1 MITTILVP
9 LIWSAIITLWM
20 PDYFV
25 LKAILHL
32 VAFLA
37 LSVLAELSVA
47 FALKRDQSK
56 AAQVVSQEVYVVSG
70 EIRTLREQHRDLI
83 GDLRREIEY
92 QDEVF
97 RSAFERL
104 GVDLPGRRFSVSPKP
119 IVWNFRVPEL
129 TVTVTRGEASG
140 CGFVGCSNAL
150 GGGLK
155 ETVWGKPDH
164 Q

>member
-9 LIWSAIITLWM
+9 LIWSAIITLWL

-56 AAQVVSQEVYVVSG
+56 AAQVVSQEVHVVSG
-70 EIRTLREQHRDLI
+70 EIRTLREQHEDVREQHRDLI

-92 QDEVF
+92 QDAVF

-104 GVDLPGRRFSVSPKP
+104 GVYLPGRRFSVSPKP
-119 IVWNFRVPEL
+119 ESPRE
-129 TVTVTRGEASG
+129 G
-140 CGFVGCSNAL
+140 L
-150 GGGLK
+150 GDS
-155 ETVWGKPDH
+155 P
-164 Q
+164 